1 MLTVAVS
8 VNPFFPF
15 NSDDYLSFSFI
26 SSALNICILLG
37 FFFFDKIL
45 KFKFNSNCPQE
56 ANNVVFAAILPMNFP
71 VNFPNRDNSSTFFYI
86 CEIVCY
92 PLFFFSPSYSPSS
105 SYLLIYIL
113 TVTVFCTAVERVYLT
128 LFLLLVMYFHPNLLD
143 LLEISLHSRIN
154 QPHSLKAV
162 QTQEI
167 QWSVKM
173 SNLNKYSS
181 PKTYFCGLFFC
192 F

>member
-1 MLTVAVS
+1 MESQQAHAYCSSLCEPNFS
-8 VNPFFPF
+8 F
-15 NSDDYLSFSFI
+15 NSDDYPFN

-37 FFFFDKIL
+37 FFDKIL
-45 KFKFNSNCPQE
+45 KLKFNSNCPQE

-71 VNFPNRDNSSTFFYI
+71 VSFPNRGNTSTLFYI

-92 PLFFFSPSYSPSS
+92 SFFFFSPSYSPSP

-128 LFLLLVMYFHPNLLD
+128 LFLLLVIYFHPNLLD

-154 QPHSLKAV
+154 
-162 QTQEI
+162 
-167 QWSVKM
+167 
-173 SNLNKYSS
+173 
-181 PKTYFCGLFFC
+181 
-192 F
+192 